1 MQSLLPTV
9 FLILLLSLK
18 TSLAHAYLDP
28 GSISLVL
35 QAIIAAIAGGV
46 MTVKYWYW
54 WVLRLFGIEKESE
67 RTENTN
73 STSPDDE

>member
-18 TSLAHAYLDP
+18 SSFAHAYLDP
-28 GSISLVL
+28 GSISLIL

-54 WVLRLFGIEKESE
+54 WVLRLFGMNKEGKKTDSHDSA
-67 RTENTN
+67 N
-73 STSPDDE
+73 SDDE

>member
-18 TSLAHAYLDP
+18 SSLAHAYLDP
-28 GSISLVL
+28 GSISLIL

-54 WVLRLFGIEKESE
+54 RVLRLFGRKKEGEK
-67 RTENTN
+67 TENSN

>member
-18 TSLAHAYLDP
+18 SSLAHAYLDP
-28 GSISLVL
+28 GSISLIL

-46 MTVKYWYW
+46 MTVNYWYW
-54 WVLRLFGIEKESE
+54 WVLRLFGIKQESK

-73 STSPDDE
+73 STNPDDE

>member
-18 TSLAHAYLDP
+18 SSLAHAYLDP
-28 GSISLVL
+28 GSISLIL

-54 WVLRLFGIEKESE
+54 WVLRLFGIKKEGKK
-67 RTENTN
+67 N
-73 STSPDDE
+73 

>member
-1 MQSLLPTV
+1 MQLLLPTV

-18 TSLAHAYLDP
+18 SSLAHAYLDP
-28 GSISLVL
+28 GSISLIL

-54 WVLRLFGIEKESE
+54 WVLRLFGIKKEGKK
-67 RTENTN
+67 TENHDSAN
-73 STSPDDE
+73 SDDE